1 MIQAKGAFGPA
12 YNIQISTDAKAKVIV
27 GVGVSQSSSDA
38 GELEAAVE
46 RIESNLGQKPEQMVA
61 DGAYP
66 TQPTIEAMAE
76 TKHRLDRP
84 VARDEKGP
92 VGRSTEASRRQS
104 RVLSQGL
111 LL

>member
-76 TKHRLDRP
+76 K
-84 VARDEKGP
+84 
-92 VGRSTEASRRQS
+92 RST
-104 RVLSQGL
+104 
-111 LL
+111 